1 MSSRYKLLAKN
12 KPVNK
17 YSILKHK
24 KYQKSYDKA
33 SHRSID
39 DNLSTNSI
47 DIGKKSYGNFYW
59 SLNVHL
65 GDKIDMM
72 KTIMLIKY
80 LLDEGLDNRIMNNI
94 RIDFLSKIHS

>member
-17 YSILKHK
+17 YSILKHTNK

-47 DIGKKSYGNFYW
+47 DIGKKSYGNFYRL
-59 SLNVHL
+59 LNV
-65 GDKIDMM
+65 
-72 KTIMLIKY
+72 
-80 LLDEGLDNRIMNNI
+80 
-94 RIDFLSKIHS
+94 